1 MTTKRSLAA
10 LLGRTRST
18 INTITGNPEI
28 RIEMKKFGFTD
39 ERLDWG
45 TTKLTAIESF
55 FEKQKKEQGEAYA
68 ASKQYLEQRAHV
80 EDFYRKDIKLLRIP
94 ARSNPELDK
103 LLPKQVQ
110 TDNANQ
116 MVKDCMEVYQNL
128 INNPNLAA
136 ALLQVGRKHTDYADK
151 LAEVKQ
157 LGLLVAQ
164 YDKEFAEAVTAT
176 SSRDKEFDELQA
188 YCKDLRTIAG
198 LALEGKPALKKLV
211 DEL

>member
-1 MTTKRSLAA
+1 MTTKRSLAD
-10 LLGRTRST
+10 LLGRTRK
-18 INTITGNPEI
+18 IIITITDTPEI
-28 RIEMKKFGFTD
+28 RAEMKTFGYTD
-39 ERLDWG
+39 ERLDSG
-45 TTKLTAIESF
+45 KVKLTAVESF

-68 ASKQYLEQRAHV
+68 ASKQYLEQRDHV
-80 EDFYRKDIKLLRIP
+80 EEFYRKDVKLLRIP

-103 LLPKQVQ
+103 LLPKQVE
-110 TDNANQ
+110 TSNSNQ
-116 MVKDCMEVYQNL
+116 MVKDSMEVYQNL

-136 ALLQVGRKHTDYADK
+136 SLLQVGRKPTDYADK

-157 LGLLVAQ
+157 LGQLVAQ

-176 SSRDKEFDELQA
+176 SIRNKEFDELQA
-188 YCKDLRTIAG
+188 YCKDLRTVAG

>member
-1 MTTKRSLAA
+1 MKEKKSLSA

-18 INTITGNPEI
+18 INTITINPEI
-28 RIEMKKFGFTD
+28 RTELKKYGYTD

-80 EDFYRKDIKLLRIP
+80 EEFYRKDIKLLRIP

-116 MVKDCMEVYQNL
+116 LVKDSMEVYQNL

-136 ALLQVGRKHTDYADK
+136 ALLLVGRKPTDYADK

-164 YDKEFAEAVTAT
+164 YEKEFAEAVTAT
-176 SSRDKEFDELQA
+176 SNRDKEFDELQA
-188 YCKDLRTIAG
+188 YCRDLRTIAG
-198 LALEGKPALKKLV
+198 LALEGKPALKRLV

>member
-94 ARSNPELDK
+94 ARSNPELGK
-103 LLPKQVQ
+103 LLPKQVE
-110 TDNANQ
+110 TNNANQ

-136 ALLQVGRKHTDYADK
+136 ALLQVGRKPTDYADK